1 MYILIITNLDCRTIS
16 FCPSNLF
23 CHKCLRVSK
32 EAGCCQ
38 AAAQLASLKS
48 FIHCIGKQSQTQL
61 VANKHYIV
69 YSIGKESDFVGKA
82 GGSSSKEASM
92 NEKKERMIR
101 LASQLYT
108 LGYAVEDARAELQR
122 LSQSDDT
129 AALEDAIRRFQ
140 AASERWSAME
150 EEYLALRD
158 A

>member
-1 MYILIITNLDCRTIS
+1 
-16 FCPSNLF
+16 
-23 CHKCLRVSK
+23 
-32 EAGCCQ
+32 
-38 AAAQLASLKS
+38 
-48 FIHCIGKQSQTQL
+48 
-61 VANKHYIV
+61 
-69 YSIGKESDFVGKA
+69 
-82 GGSSSKEASM
+82 M
-92 NEKKERMIR
+92 NEKKERMIL

-158 A
+158 AWLGGMRPLDRSELP

>member
-1 MYILIITNLDCRTIS
+1 
-16 FCPSNLF
+16 
-23 CHKCLRVSK
+23 
-32 EAGCCQ
+32 
-38 AAAQLASLKS
+38 
-48 FIHCIGKQSQTQL
+48 
-61 VANKHYIV
+61 
-69 YSIGKESDFVGKA
+69 
-82 GGSSSKEASM
+82 M
-92 NEKKERMIR
+92 NEKKERMIL

-140 AASERWSAME
+140 VASERWIAME

>member
-1 MYILIITNLDCRTIS
+1 MQWYDHLYMGKKARRHRYAIIQGIREEKLQPEVYVITSPQNGENLCDIY
-16 FCPSNLF
+16 PSVMLLTPAE
-23 CHKCLRVSK
+23 K
-32 EAGCCQ
+32 
-38 AAAQLASLKS
+38 
-48 FIHCIGKQSQTQL
+48 
-61 VANKHYIV
+61 
-69 YSIGKESDFVGKA
+69 
-82 GGSSSKEASM
+82 
-92 NEKKERMIR
+92 KKERMIL

>member
-1 MYILIITNLDCRTIS
+1 
-16 FCPSNLF
+16 
-23 CHKCLRVSK
+23 
-32 EAGCCQ
+32 
-38 AAAQLASLKS
+38 
-48 FIHCIGKQSQTQL
+48 
-61 VANKHYIV
+61 
-69 YSIGKESDFVGKA
+69 
-82 GGSSSKEASM
+82 M
-92 NEKKERMIR
+92 NEKKERMIL

-140 AASERWSAME
+140 AASECWSAME